1 MNLVKNFF
9 DDDSVIVGLTSFKI
23 FKKNYTNTASIEPI
37 FFNPFESNRIFET
50 NIDSNVFLK
59 V

>member
-9 DDDSVIVGLTSFKI
+9 DDDSVIVGLTSFKT

-37 FFNPFESNRIFET
+37 FFNPFESNIIFET
-50 NIDSNVFLK
+50 NVDSNVFLK